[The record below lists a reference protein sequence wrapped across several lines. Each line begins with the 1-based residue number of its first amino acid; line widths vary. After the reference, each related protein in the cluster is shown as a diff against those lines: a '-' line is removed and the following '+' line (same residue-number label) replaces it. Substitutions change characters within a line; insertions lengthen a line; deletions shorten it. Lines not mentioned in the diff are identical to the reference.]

1 MGLIDLGCEMSYANP
16 MPLDGELLK
25 ILACP
30 VCKAP
35 VEYREKS
42 STLACAGCRRIY
54 AVKDGTP
61 HMLAEEA
68 ERAD

>member
-1 MGLIDLGCEMSYANP
+1 MS
-16 MPLDGELLK
+16 LDAELLK

-35 VEYREKS
+35 VQYREKS
-42 STLACAGCRRIY
+42 STLSCAVCRRIY

-68 ERAD
+68 FLGDAKS